1 MSDQH
6 TQAIRVHQTGGP
18 EVLQFE
24 LVVLSAPGP
33 GQVALRQT
41 AIGLNFIDT
50 YQRSGLYPVQ
60 TPFVAGNEAAGVIT
74 ALGEGVTGFNIG
86 DRVAY
91 QGQIGAYASER
102 LIAAD
107 RLVPIPDGIDDQTAA
122 AILLKGLTAY
132 YLLFQT
138 WPLARGET
146 ILWHAA
152 AGGTGLIAT
161 QWAKAL
167 GATVI
172 GTAGSDEKTALAK
185 AHGCDQVINYTT
197 EDFAARVREI
207 TDGRGVDVVYD
218 GVGKATF
225 EKSLDCLRPRG
236 LLASFGNAS
245 GVVAI
250 PDLMVLARKGSLY
263 VTRPTGAHYFSQ
275 RAALLEGARLL
286 FAAVADG
293 SIKVDV
299 SHSFPLAQ
307 AADAHR
313 ALEARQT
320 TGSVVLIP

>member
-1 MSDQH
+1 M
-6 TQAIRVHQTGGP
+6 TKAILVHQTGGP
-18 EVLQFE
+18 EVLSFE
-24 LVVLSAPGP
+24 DHAVGAPGA
-33 GQVALRQT
+33 GQVALHQT

-50 YQRSGLYPVQ
+50 YQRAGLYPVQ
-60 TPFVAGNEAAGVIT
+60 LPFVAGNEAVGVVT
-74 ALGEGVTGFNIG
+74 ALGDGVTDFKIG

-91 QGQIGAYASER
+91 QGLVGAYAQER
-102 LIAAD
+102 LVTAD
-107 RLVPIPDGIDDQTAA
+107 RLVPIPDAVDDQTAA

-132 YLLFQT
+132 YLLFKT
-138 WPLARGET
+138 WAVARDET

-172 GTAGSDEKTALAK
+172 GTAGSDDKTALAS
-185 AHGCDQVINYTT
+185 AHGCDHVINYTT
-197 EDFAARVREI
+197 EDFAERVREI

-250 PDLMVLARKGSLY
+250 PDITVLARKGSLY

-275 RAALLEGARLL
+275 RAELLEGAKAL
-286 FAAVADG
+286 FEAVASG
-293 SIKVDV
+293 AIKVQV
-299 SHSFPLAQ
+299 NHSFSLAQ

-313 ALEARQT
+313 ALESRQT

>member
-1 MSDQH
+1 MSR
-6 TQAIRVHQTGGP
+6 AIVVHHVGGP
-18 EVLQFE
+18 DVMAFE
-24 LVVLSAPGP
+24 EQAVGAPGP
-33 GQVALRQT
+33 GQVALRHT

-74 ALGEGVTGFNIG
+74 ALGEGVSDFKIG
-86 DRVAY
+86 DRVVY
-91 QGQIGAYASER
+91 QGQIGAYATER
-102 LIAAD
+102 LAAAD
-107 RLVPIPDGIDDQTAA
+107 RMVPIPDGIDDQTAA

-138 WPLARGET
+138 WPLAAGET

-172 GTAGSDEKTALAK
+172 GTAGSDDKTALAK
-185 AHGCDQVINYTT
+185 AHGCDHVINYTT
-197 EDFAARVREI
+197 EDFAARVREF

-225 EKSLDCLRPRG
+225 DKSLDCLRPRG

-245 GVVAI
+245 GVVSI

-263 VTRPTGAHYFSQ
+263 VTRPTGAAYLGQ

-286 FAAVADG
+286 FAAVASG
-293 SIKVDV
+293 AIKVQV
-299 SHSFPLAQ
+299 SQTYKLAD
-307 AADAHR
+307 AAEAHR
-313 ALEARQT
+313 ALEGRQT